1 MAFFFNRTRPR
12 SPSDVAKMIRDL
24 LGKLFEA
31 SSSSPKVEEDLAKQL
46 AHTKL
51 IVQGTQEVDSSPDQ
65 VNSLIQAIIQE
76 DLLFELARSIRLLPF
91 ESRKD
96 TQTIFSHILR
106 FRPLPASD
114 GDPPV
119 ITYIAHHRP
128 EVVVEL
134 CRGYGYSQSAM
145 PCGTILR
152 EALKFDV
159 VAAIILCDES
169 REGEPAICLRD
180 LLLNTQQSG
189 NGIFWEFFEW
199 IDRGSFE
206 VSADAFT
213 TFRAV
218 LQEILTRHKGLVAGY
233 LATNFD
239 LFFSRYNNVLVQ
251 SDSYVTKRQSI
262 KLLGEILLDRA
273 HYNVMTAYVDSGE
286 HLKLCMKLLKD
297 DRKMVQYEGFHVF
310 KVCPPN
316 QQLTSISQR
325 GVAGAGLT
333 RVAAQVFVANPNKS
347 VAVQRI
353 LINNRERLL
362 KFLPKFLEDR
372 TDDDQFTDEKSFLV
386 RQIELLPKEP
396 MEPARLVGETRGSGV
411 NTAAAA

>member
-1 MAFFFNRTRPR
+1 M
-12 SPSDVAKMIRDL
+12 
-24 LGKLFEA
+24 
-31 SSSSPKVEEDLAKQL
+31 
-46 AHTKL
+46 
-51 IVQGTQEVDSSPDQ
+51 
-65 VNSLIQAIIQE
+65 SL
-76 DLLFELARSIRLLPF
+76 
-91 ESRKD
+91 
-96 TQTIFSHILR
+96 
-106 FRPLPASD
+106 
-114 GDPPV
+114 
-119 ITYIAHHRP
+119 
-128 EVVVEL
+128 
-134 CRGYGYSQSAM
+134 
-145 PCGTILR
+145 
-152 EALKFDV
+152 
-159 VAAIILCDES
+159 
-169 REGEPAICLRD
+169 
-180 LLLNTQQSG
+180 SG
-189 NGIFWEFFEW
+189 NGVFWEFFEW

-213 TFRAV
+213 TFR
-218 LQEILTRHKGLVAGY
+218 EILTRHKGLVAGF

-273 HYNVMTAYVDSGE
+273 NYNVMTAYVDSGE

-310 KVCPPN
+310 K
-316 QQLTSISQR
+316 
-325 GVAGAGLT
+325 
-333 RVAAQVFVANPNKS
+333 VFVANPNKS

-396 MEPARLVGETRGSGV
+396 MEPARLVAETRGSGV